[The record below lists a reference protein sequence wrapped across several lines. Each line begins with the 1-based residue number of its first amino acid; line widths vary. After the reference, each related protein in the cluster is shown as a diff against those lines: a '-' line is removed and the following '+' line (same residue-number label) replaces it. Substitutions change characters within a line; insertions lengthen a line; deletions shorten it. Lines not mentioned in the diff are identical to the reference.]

1 MSVAQTPESHV
12 IARSV
17 PAHAPREGWPM
28 TSATSHVLHALARS
42 VVMRRH
48 DNRLYESYLRPILGK
63 KSTPLPRNESART
76 NT

>member
-48 DNRLYESYLRPILGK
+48 DNRLYLRPILG
-63 KSTPLPRNESART
+63 PRFHGTIPACT